1 MSDFFVQN
9 RSEISQQNQSG
20 FGSFN
25 DNLGASFGKLH
36 QDNQSFGGNGG
47 GSFAQNSGFIVQN
60 EQYRSSVGLEDV
72 AAPIQIYEYQ
82 EPQIQKGVFFRS
94 SGDFE
99 MQFEEIGIDRLNIQP
114 KIQEDSKEHK
124 APSLDSGMKS
134 SQQSSHEFDLKIG
147 RLQIQICLE
156 SGEQISS
163 KFKPEV
169 KLLLNSNII
178 QENKNLFNVN
188 QAKSIYTNKIT
199 QLVEQTQKKV
209 DFATKSSPRL
219 SKSQQ
224 KLQRK
229 SPIISRD
236 HFDVSSNELQSS
248 QLSPDGNMD
257 PVQQKLAKNRE
268 SAKNSRARK
277 KIYYELLETKV
288 KELQDELD
296 KVKESNRNQTKYT
309 EICNK
314 FQEKFQTFLDQ
325 QQQLFDKLETCLLK
339 NKDNFE
345 IAMVLDALRYRTNS
359 NSQERNDAARQYFDS
374 MVEVCLP
381 IQTKYLIYALE
392 QDKDFFAQQPEYQ
405 RSYISDY
412 TDWMK
417 DVFKKTEIKPEQIVK
432 VKRMKSKLQ
441 SVRNTISDHS
451 SSIQNIKVQLKIIQ
465 GEANKVD
472 QMWEQLKE
480 CLTPVQLGTCLL
492 VMKQVIIVLNYQNAF
507 RQELQTSSIFLQLK
521 NSQMSEEDDNLIRS
535 DQSSIPNNRK
545 LVKKSMQ
552 G

>member
-20 FGSFN
+20 LGSFN
-25 DNLGASFGKLH
+25 DNLGSSFGRLQ
-36 QDNQSFGGNGG
+36 QDNQSFGPNGG
-47 GSFAQNSGFIVQN
+47 GSFAQNSGFIVQA

-72 AAPIQIYEYQ
+72 VAPIQIYEYQ
-82 EPQIQKGVFFRS
+82 EPQTQKGVFFRG

-99 MQFEEIGIDRLNIQP
+99 MQFEEIGIERLNIQP
-114 KIQEDSKEHK
+114 IIQEDSKEHK

-134 SQQSSHEFDLKIG
+134 SQQSSHEFEMKI
-147 RLQIQICLE
+147 E

-169 KLLLNSNII
+169 KQLINSNII

-199 QLVEQTQKKV
+199 QLVEQTQQRL
-209 DFATKSSPRL
+209 DLASKSSPRL

-236 HFDVSSNELQSS
+236 HFDASSNELQSS
-248 QLSPDGNMD
+248 QMTPDGNMD

-288 KELQDELD
+288 KELQEELD
-296 KVKESNRNQTKYT
+296 KVKESNRTQTKYT

-325 QQQLFDKLETCLLK
+325 QQQLFDKLETCILK

-392 QDKDFFAQQPEYQ
+392 KDKDFFAQQPEYQ

-432 VKRMKSKLQ
+432 VKKMKSKLQ
-441 SVRNTISDHS
+441 SVRNTISEQNYISIHS

-465 GEANKVD
+465 SEANKVD

-480 CLTPVQLGTCLL
+480 CLTPVQLATCLL
-492 VMKQVIIVLNYQNAF
+492 AMKQNAF
-507 RQELQTSSIFLQLK
+507 RQELQTSSLFVQLK
-521 NSQMSEEDDNLIRS
+521 NSQMSEDDDNLFRT

-552 G
+552 E

>member
-1 MSDFFVQN
+1 MSDFFAQYK
-9 RSEISQQNQSG
+9 SEISQQNQSG

-25 DNLGASFGKLH
+25 DNLGASFGKLN

-72 AAPIQIYEYQ
+72 VAPIQIQEYQ

-124 APSLDSGMKS
+124 APSFDSGMKS
-134 SQQSSHEFDLKIG
+134 SQQSSHEFDIKI
-147 RLQIQICLE
+147 E

-248 QLSPDGNMD
+248 QMSPDGNMD

-268 SAKNSRARK
+268 SARNSRARK

-359 NSQERNDAARQYFDS
+359 NSQERNEAARQYFDS

-392 QDKDFFAQQPEYQ
+392 QDKDFFAQQPD
-405 RSYISDY
+405 DY

-432 VKRMKSKLQ
+432 VKKMKSKLQ
-441 SVRNTISDHS
+441 SVRNTISD
-451 SSIQNIKVQLKIIQ
+451 SIQNIKVQLKIIQ

-492 VMKQVIIVLNYQNAF
+492 AMKQNAF